1 MLYARFIFFSFD
13 IKYSIYL
20 KLGFWKDQRTPL
32 QIPAKVDHMILSDMT
47 DLRESSV
54 SCGCYA
60 TFHHQNIPRDSCQG
74 VYSNSQY
81 RIDGLYNPFKKATKN
96 CALQVAKY

>member
-13 IKYSIYL
+13 IKHSTYL
-20 KLGFWKDQRTPL
+20 KLGFWKDQRTSL

-54 SCGCYA
+54 SCDLVVMPHFTIKISQEIHVKA
-60 TFHHQNIPRDSCQG
+60 FTVIANIALM
-74 VYSNSQY
+74 VYIILSKKLQK
-81 RIDGLYNPFKKATKN
+81 IVLYK
-96 CALQVAKY
+96 